1 MTICFCRFL
10 LVLWVLLGD
19 EFCCDCSAVRIGPNY
34 LLYLGLLGVVVE
46 VAAES
51 LLDVRDLH

>member
-10 LVLWVLLGD
+10 LVLWVLLGYGC
-19 EFCCDCSAVRIGPNY
+19 CCDCSAVRIGPNY

-51 LLDVRDLH
+51 LLDVRDLR